1 MEAPVGKEG
10 VLLGFFFVVS
20 GKYSIAEVSMDVFAF
35 MLDAVGMYFLF
46 LADY

>member
-1 MEAPVGKEG
+1 MGKEG
-10 VLLGFFFVVS
+10 VLLGFFLWFC